1 MRNGCELAGDG
12 KSIETV
18 EKPTAGGTV
27 PRIVSDIVDV
37 YVFRKSRRRVQFLVL
52 RRRDDLVLGSI
63 WQAIHGK
70 IDPGENAVDTAV
82 REMKEQTGLEPQR
95 VYSADYINQF
105 YDQGSDTIV
114 LAPSFA
120 ILVGPNDE
128 PVLAQEYGDYA
139 WCDLE
144 ETVARL
150 PWSGQRWAARHIF
163 DVIAVG
169 GEEAEFYAIR

>member
-1 MRNGCELAGDG
+1 MR
-12 KSIETV
+12 V
-18 EKPTAGGTV
+18 TV
-27 PRIVSDIVDV
+27 PQVVSDIVDV
-37 YVFRKSRRRVQFLVL
+37 YVFRKSRKRVQFLVL
-52 RRRDDLVLGSI
+52 RRRDNVVLGSI
-63 WQAIHGK
+63 WQSIHGK
-70 IDPGENAVDTAV
+70 IEPGESAVDTAV
-82 REMKEQTGLEPQR
+82 REVTDHTGLEPHR
-95 VYSADYINQF
+95 IYSADYINQF
-105 YDQGSDTIV
+105 YDHKSDTVV

-120 ILVGPNDE
+120 VLVGPGDE
-128 PVLAQEYGDYA
+128 PTLSPEYGDYA

>member
-1 MRNGCELAGDG
+1 MPKL
-12 KSIETV
+12 
-18 EKPTAGGTV
+18 
-27 PRIVSDIVDV
+27 VSDIVDV

-52 RRRDDLVLGSI
+52 RRRDDVVLGSL
-63 WQAIHGK
+63 WQSIHGK
-70 IDPGENAVDTAV
+70 IDPGETAVDTAV
-82 REMKEQTGLEPQR
+82 REVQEHTRLEPHR
-95 VYSADYINQF
+95 IYSADYINQF
-105 YDQGSDTIV
+105 YDHASDTIV

-120 ILVGPNDE
+120 VLVGPSDE
-128 PVLAQEYGDYA
+128 PTLSPEYGDYA

-163 DVIAVG
+163 DVIAAG

>member
-1 MRNGCELAGDG
+1 M
-12 KSIETV
+12 
-18 EKPTAGGTV
+18 PQ
-27 PRIVSDIVDV
+27 IVSDIVDV

-52 RRRDDLVLGSI
+52 KRREDVVLGSI
-63 WQAIHGK
+63 WQSIHGK
-70 IDPGENAVDTAV
+70 IDPGESAVDAAL
-82 REMKEQTGLEPQR
+82 REVNQHSGLAPHR
-95 VYSADYINQF
+95 IYSADYINQF
-105 YDQGSDTIV
+105 YDHASDTIV
-114 LAPSFA
+114 LAPAFA
-120 ILVGPNDE
+120 VLVGPSDE
-128 PVLAQEYGDYA
+128 PSISPEYDDYA

>member
-1 MRNGCELAGDG
+1 MPQ
-12 KSIETV
+12 V
-18 EKPTAGGTV
+18 
-27 PRIVSDIVDV
+27 VSDIVDA

-52 RRRDDLVLGSI
+52 RRRDDVVLGSI
-63 WQAIHGK
+63 WQSIHGK
-70 IDPGENAVDTAV
+70 IGPGETAVDTAV
-82 REMKEQTGLEPQR
+82 REVSEHTGLEPHR
-95 VYSADYINQF
+95 IYSADYINQF
-105 YDQGSDTIV
+105 YDHKSDTIV

-120 ILVGPNDE
+120 VLVGPNDE
-128 PVLAQEYGDYA
+128 PTLSPEYGDYA

-169 GEEAEFYAIR
+169 GEEADFYAIR

>member
-1 MRNGCELAGDG
+1 MR
-12 KSIETV
+12 ETV
-18 EKPTAGGTV
+18 PQL
-27 PRIVSDIVDV
+27 VSDIVDV

-52 RRRDDLVLGSI
+52 RRRDDVVLGSI
-63 WQAIHGK
+63 WQSIHGK
-70 IDPGENAVDTAV
+70 IDPGESAVDTAV
-82 REMKEQTGLEPQR
+82 REVQEHTGLEPHR
-95 VYSADYINQF
+95 IYSADYINQF
-105 YDQGSDTIV
+105 YDHKSDTIV

-120 ILVGPNDE
+120 VLVGPGDE
-128 PVLAQEYGDYA
+128 PTLSPEYGDYA

>member
-1 MRNGCELAGDG
+1 VV
-12 KSIETV
+12 V
-18 EKPTAGGTV
+18 ENV

-52 RRRDDLVLGSI
+52 RRREDGVLGGL
-63 WQAIHGK
+63 WQSVHGAIE
-70 IDPGENAVDTAV
+70 PGETSVETAV
-82 REMKEQTGLEPQR
+82 RETKEQTGLDPQR
-95 VYSADYINQF
+95 IYSADFINQF
-105 YDQGSDTIV
+105 YDHVKDAIV

-120 ILVGPNDE
+120 ILVGPTDE
-128 PVLAQEYGDYA
+128 PTLGPEYNDYA

-169 GEEAEFYAIR
+169 GEESEFHAIR